1 MNRLTELLI
10 LLLERMQDVAS
21 WLKAIILASITA
33 VIDYYAPVH
42 NFLTVILVLA
52 TFDILAGILADNG
65 DWEKNKFLKAF
76 LYLGLYGVFVLLFY
90 WLGIMMEQE
99 QESVKSFTAWLSW
112 VFNYYYVTNILR
124 NLNIKF
130 PDSKPIAFLYWVIT
144 IKFISNI
151 SFLEE
156 FQKSK
161 LNKEEKQ

>member
-1 MNRLTELLI
+1 MNRLTELLTS
-10 LLLERMQDVAS
+10 LLVQMQDVAN

-65 DWEKNKFLKAF
+65 DWKKNKFLKAF
-76 LYLGLYGVFVLLFY
+76 LYLGLYGLFVLLFY

-151 SFLEE
+151 SFREE

>member
-65 DWEKNKFLKAF
+65 DWKKNKFLKAF

>member
-65 DWEKNKFLKAF
+65 DWKKNKFLKAF
-76 LYLGLYGVFVLLFY
+76 LYLGLYGLFVLLFY

>member
-1 MNRLTELLI
+1 
-10 LLLERMQDVAS
+10 MQDVAS

-33 VIDYYAPVH
+33 VIDYYDPVH

-65 DWEKNKFLKAF
+65 DWKKNKFLKAF
-76 LYLGLYGVFVLLFY
+76 LYLGLYGLFVLLFY